1 MNSQCWV
8 LLCVLCREEKSLVDM
23 FVMEML
29 VCVVNSLK
37 QAHKDPKSLGGAFQ
51 LLSVIE

>member
-1 MNSQCWV
+1 MLGATV
-8 LLCVLCREEKSLVDM
+8 CVLCREEKSLVDM

-37 QAHKDPKSLGGAFQ
+37 QAHKDPKSLGGALH

>member
-1 MNSQCWV
+1 M

-51 LLSVIE
+51 LLSVVE